1 MRRVEGKFL
10 NPCQSLRKRRRQRV
24 PIVLE
29 VPPGRSSHGRRSP
42 EDGRGIGTL
51 KSILS
56 KGHPERLSR
65 ATGPVT
71 PEGEGEGRERGEGR
85 GRKGGPLPSPPYQ
98 QCKRRRKERFPPPQ
112 GNENRLRQVPPD
124 CQQGIRK
131 EGTEGGGGRGPGNQ
145 TRPGVGRTDP
155 TRVRKEREKPLRTTP
170 RALEPRTQP
179 GPPPVRGEG
188 LGHPQRGRQT
198 AKRERLPAHK

>member
-98 QCKRRRKERFPPPQ
+98 QCKRRRKERFPPQ

-131 EGTEGGGGRGPGNQ
+131 EGTEGGGGPGNQ

-155 TRVRKEREKPLRTTP
+155 TRVRKEREKTP
-170 RALEPRTQP
+170 SDHPK
-179 GPPPVRGEG
+179 GPWTLDPAWASPSEGGGAGSPP
-188 LGHPQRGRQT
+188 
-198 AKRERLPAHK
+198 KREAYR

>member
-1 MRRVEGKFL
+1 M
-10 NPCQSLRKRRRQRV
+10 
-24 PIVLE
+24 E

-85 GRKGGPLPSPPYQ
+85 GRKGGPLPSPPLPTVQ
-98 QCKRRRKERFPPPQ
+98 EEKEGKVPPPP
-112 GNENRLRQVPPD
+112 GE
-124 CQQGIRK
+124 RK
-131 EGTEGGGGRGPGNQ
+131 Q
-145 TRPGVGRTDP
+145 T
-155 TRVRKEREKPLRTTP
+155 
-170 RALEPRTQP
+170 
-179 GPPPVRGEG
+179 
-188 LGHPQRGRQT
+188 
-198 AKRERLPAHK
+198 